1 MALDFDKIKKLQ
13 ATVEIE
19 EDEITTEHKLFESH
33 FMDENLKSQ
42 TEFTLQRALESAAKD
57 GHTNILVTLII
68 KKFDE
73 NSKYYGGTLYFNHS
87 PIYLRNK
94 VFGDALLGELLY
106 MQNII
111 YDFLK
116 EEKLKVKKLDIDDI
130 CMPDPFEGEFDL
142 VDISMIFD

>member
-42 TEFTLQRALESAAKD
+42 TEYTLQCALESAAKD
-57 GHTNILVTLII
+57 GHTNVLVTLMI
-68 KKFDE
+68 KKFNE
-73 NSKYYGGTLYFNHS
+73 NSQYYGGTLYINHS

-94 VFGDALLGELLY
+94 VFGDALLDEIHY
-106 MQNII
+106 MQDIV
-111 YDFLK
+111 YEFLK
-116 EEKLKVKKLDIDDI
+116 EEKLKVKKLVIDDI
-130 CMPDPFEGEFDL
+130 CMPDPLEGEFDL
-142 VDISMIFD
+142 VDISMDFD

>member
-33 FMDENLKSQ
+33 FIDENLKSQ

-57 GHTNILVTLII
+57 GHTNILVTLMI

-73 NSKYYGGTLYFNHS
+73 NSK
-87 PIYLRNK
+87 
-94 VFGDALLGELLY
+94 
-106 MQNII
+106 
-111 YDFLK
+111 
-116 EEKLKVKKLDIDDI
+116 
-130 CMPDPFEGEFDL
+130 
-142 VDISMIFD
+142 